1 MNGPAMRCSAPRCV
15 AVDGNATSESAQASA
30 IRPTIPPPR
39 NAPFFLPA
47 PGGAAPAG
55 TAGDSEGFSA
65 VAVEW
70 GRGGGGGWGGPRA
83 YRPAGGDAGRG
94 EARGRGGEGRAGTGR
109 DRGRGRED
117 GLGLG
122 HGLELGC
129 ER

>member
-55 TAGDSEGFSA
+55 TAGDSEGFSS
-65 VAVEW
+65 VAMEAGTECGRGW
-70 GRGGGGGWGGPRA
+70 GGPRSYRRARGGGGGGG
-83 YRPAGGDAGRG
+83 GGKGGRG
-94 EARGRGGEGRAGTGR
+94 KSGNGQGQG
-109 DRGRGRED
+109 
-117 GLGLG
+117 
-122 HGLELGC
+122 
-129 ER
+129 